1 MTPEDTSLP
10 PAQDATGQ
18 TPVAKPKRQRT
29 RRNRLVSQ
37 RQRRTALQTRRG
49 SLKSLQ
55 NRLQAKLGEL
65 DRDTLKKILIGC
77 GVAAAVV
84 AAFILAAKFLPLGVA
99 LLALLGLGVLLRL
112 LERLPY
118 MPRPFAP

>member
-1 MTPEDTSLP
+1 MIPEDISLP

-18 TPVAKPKRQRT
+18 TPAAKPKRQRT

-37 RQRRTALQTRRG
+37 RQRRTVREARRV
-49 SLKSLQ
+49 SLKSLHS
-55 NRLQAKLGEL
+55 RLQAKLGEL

>member
-1 MTPEDTSLP
+1 MITEDTSLP

-18 TPVAKPKRQRT
+18 TPAAKPKRQRT
-29 RRNRLVSQ
+29 RGNRLVSQ
-37 RQRRTALQTRRG
+37 RQRRTVREARRV

-55 NRLQAKLGEL
+55 SRLQAKLGEL

-99 LLALLGLGVLLRL
+99 LLALLGLAVLLRL
-112 LERLPY
+112 LERSPY
-118 MPRPFAP
+118 MPRPFGP

>member
-1 MTPEDTSLP
+1 MTPEDISLP

-18 TPVAKPKRQRT
+18 TPAAKPKRQRT
-29 RRNRLVSQ
+29 SGNRLVSQ
-37 RQRRTALQTRRG
+37 RQRRTVRQPRRV

-55 NRLQAKLGEL
+55 SRLQAKLGEL

-77 GVAAAVV
+77 SVAAAVV
-84 AAFILAAKFLPLGVA
+84 AAVILAAKFLPLGVA

-118 MPRPFAP
+118 MPRPFGP

>member
-1 MTPEDTSLP
+1 MIPEDIPLP
-10 PAQDATGQ
+10 PAQNATGD
-18 TPVAKPKRQRT
+18 TSPAKPKRQRT
-29 RRNRLVSQ
+29 RRNRGASERRHQTV
-37 RQRRTALQTRRG
+37 RQKRRV

-84 AAFILAAKFLPLGVA
+84 AAVILAAKFLPLGVA

>member
-1 MTPEDTSLP
+1 MTPEDISLSP
-10 PAQDATGQ
+10 SENAAGQ
-18 TPVAKPKRQRT
+18 TPAAKPKRQRT

-37 RQRRTALQTRRG
+37 RQRQTVRQTRRV
-49 SLKSLQ
+49 SLKSLRS
-55 NRLQAKLGEL
+55 RLQAKLGEL

-77 GVAAAVV
+77 GVATGVV
-84 AAFILAAKFLPLGVA
+84 AAVILAAKFLPLGVA

-118 MPRPFAP
+118 MPRPFGP